1 MNLSLKRAPYVC
13 GEAPGFADFVAI
25 GGFQWL
31 RIVSGLQMMENEG
44 LVSEWIGRMLNLY
57 GGQGRSVSEV
67 AA

>member
-1 MNLSLKRAPYVC
+1 
-13 GEAPGFADFVAI
+13 
-25 GGFQWL
+25 
-31 RIVSGLQMMENEG
+31 MMENEE